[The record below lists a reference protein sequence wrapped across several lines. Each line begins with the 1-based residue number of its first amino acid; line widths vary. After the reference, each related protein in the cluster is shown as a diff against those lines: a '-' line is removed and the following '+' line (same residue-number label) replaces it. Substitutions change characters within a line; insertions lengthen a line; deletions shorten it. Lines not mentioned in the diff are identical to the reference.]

1 MYIYTFFLPPLF
13 LPSPP
18 PAAAPPPHAWEAPLS
33 VSPPLRASRQL
44 SRRESQV
51 YVRGQRKL
59 CGKTKFFQLC
69 LTTNFAKTDAG
80 TLASPRGGTNSDRCQ
95 WQKQGA
101 VSGAALQFLQA
112 SAAARRKNRPSAR
125 GGGTALCAVTE
136 RGEKARPHHDAQ
148 KEKRPFPD
156 AVHICIFFTKK
167 NARPFPPAGSA
178 LRAPKEKCLLS
189 QAFSV
194 LWGKCGWR
202 VKSFGQAAR
211 LTSRCGSRRGCSSAS
226 SSCRRTC
233 PRCRIRPPSPAPA
246 WPWRG
251 RRSTRRCRRGGG
263 PR

>member
-1 MYIYTFFLPPLF
+1 MGVVNFVYLYVF
-13 LPSPP
+13 SPP
-18 PAAAPPPHAWEAPLS
+18 SVFAPSAACGGTSPARVGGSPLSLAALAGVSPPPHAWEAPLS

-51 YVRGQRKL
+51 YARGQRKL

-136 RGEKARPHHDAQ
+136 RGGSHVYEG
-148 KEKRPFPD
+148 
-156 AVHICIFFTKK
+156 AVM
-167 NARPFPPAGSA
+167 PPCGMTE
-178 LRAPKEKCLLS
+178 RAIS
-189 QAFSV
+189 QPP
-194 LWGKCGWR
+194 
-202 VKSFGQAAR
+202 
-211 LTSRCGSRRGCSSAS
+211 RG
-226 SSCRRTC
+226 TL
-233 PRCRIRPPSPAPA
+233 
-246 WPWRG
+246 
-251 RRSTRRCRRGGG
+251 
-263 PR
+263 

>member
-51 YVRGQRKL
+51 YARGQRKL

-136 RGEKARPHHDAQ
+136 RGGSYVYGGAVMPPCGMTERAIAKPLRVAPL
-148 KEKRPFPD
+148 KTPTKRKMPAF
-156 AVHICIFFTKK
+156 AGIFRFMGEVWLACKK
-167 NARPFPPAGSA
+167 FWA
-178 LRAPKEKCLLS
+178 
-189 QAFSV
+189 
-194 LWGKCGWR
+194 
-202 VKSFGQAAR
+202 
-211 LTSRCGSRRGCSSAS
+211 
-226 SSCRRTC
+226 
-233 PRCRIRPPSPAPA
+233 
-246 WPWRG
+246 
-251 RRSTRRCRRGGG
+251 GG
-263 PR
+263 PAHFTVW

>member
-1 MYIYTFFLPPLF
+1 MRDVLYFQTSHSVSRRRRESIFWIFILWFCMFIQSVLLFSLFGPLR
-13 LPSPP
+13 PCGP
-18 PAAAPPPHAWEAPLS
+18 PPPHAWEAPLS

-51 YVRGQRKL
+51 YARGQRKL

-136 RGEKARPHHDAQ
+136 RGGSHVYGGAVMPPCGMTERAISQPPRGELSKN
-148 KEKRPFPD
+148 PD
-156 AVHICIFFTKK
+156 KKK
-167 NARPFPPAGSA
+167 NACFRRHFPFYGGS
-178 LRAPKEKCLLS
+178 
-189 QAFSV
+189 V
-194 LWGKCGWR
+194 VG
-202 VKSFGQAAR
+202 V
-211 LTSRCGSRRGCSSAS
+211 
-226 SSCRRTC
+226 
-233 PRCRIRPPSPAPA
+233 
-246 WPWRG
+246 
-251 RRSTRRCRRGGG
+251 
-263 PR
+263 